1 MLQTFIVTDACA
13 GKLLAL
19 LLMLIGETTFLVL
32 QLDVVVAGTFELLQF
47 LDLLIPILAFL
58 TRIDRF
64 IVNLRNQHLLR
75 FIRSFFIIII
85 I

>member
-1 MLQTFIVTDACA
+1 MADACA

-32 QLDVVVAGTFELLQF
+32 QLDVVVASTFEFLQF